1 MQVHFIHPGH
11 SYLPELEAYTAHLRP
26 WGHEACT
33 HQNAST
39 VPADAHVVWW
49 MCGRVRTM
57 DHQRFAQAF
66 QVHEYASASV
76 PPCAWAKDQ
85 IKRWTQP
92 KPDYRL
98 FQNEWVR
105 QRLGFADD
113 VPWEFREMGVSST
126 FLTPPAIQGAAE
138 FDMVYLGDMVRL
150 RHFLPVFEGLE
161 QAGMRT
167 LLIGSMPATLQRQFQ
182 AFKHITVTGKVA
194 HHEVPAQ
201 LRRARCAL
209 NLVPDQIPYSE
220 QTSTKLLEYCAIG
233 LPVISTDYRW
243 VRNFAASNKAAIAY
257 LPDQTSVST
266 YADFFRK
273 TRDMASMPPPHME
286 GWAWPHTLA
295 RLNIWKA
302 AGLAP

>member
-26 WGHEACT
+26 WGHEART

-39 VPADAHVVWW
+39 VPADARVVWW
-49 MCGRVRTM
+49 MCGRVRAT
-57 DHQRFAQAF
+57 DHQRFTRAF

-126 FLTPPAIQGAAE
+126 FLTQPQPEDAAE

-150 RHFLPVFEGLE
+150 QHFLPVFEGLE

-167 LLIGSMPATLQRQFQ
+167 LLIGSMPVPLQRQFQ
-182 AFKHITVTGKVA
+182 AFTHITLTGKVP

-209 NLVPDQIPYSE
+209 NLVPDRLPYSE

-233 LPVISTDYRW
+233 LPVISTNYRW
-243 VRNFAASNKAAIAY
+243 VRKFAASNKAAIAY
-257 LPDQTSVST
+257 LPDQTSVSA

-273 TRDMASMPPPHME
+273 TRDMASMPSLDMG

>member
-11 SYLPELEAYTAHLRP
+11 SHLPELEAYAAHLRP

-39 VPADAHVVWW
+39 VPADARVVWW

-76 PPCAWAKDQ
+76 PPFAWAKDR

-98 FQNEWVR
+98 FQNKWVR

-126 FLTPPAIQGAAE
+126 FLTQPQPEDAAV

-167 LLIGSMPATLQRQFQ
+167 LLIGSMPTPLQRKFR
-182 AFKHITVTGKVA
+182 AFKHITVTGKVP

-243 VRNFAASNKAAIAY
+243 VRNFAASNPAAIAY
-257 LPDQTSVST
+257 LPAQASASA

-273 TRDMASMPPPHME
+273 TRDMASGPSPDMG

>member
-11 SYLPELEAYTAHLRP
+11 SYLPELEAYAAHLQP
-26 WGHEACT
+26 WGHELCT

-39 VPADAHVVWW
+39 VPVDARVVWW
-49 MCGRVRTM
+49 MCGRVPSAEARRLKNTF
-57 DHQRFAQAF
+57 HI
-66 QVHEYASASV
+66 HEYASTSA
-76 PPCAWAKDQ
+76 PPKAWAKDQ

-126 FLTPPAIQGAAE
+126 FLTQPQPEDAAE

-167 LLIGSMPATLQRQFQ
+167 LLIGSMPAPLQRQFQ
-182 AFKHITVTGKVA
+182 AFTHITVTGKVP

-209 NLVPDQIPYSE
+209 NLVPDRLPYSE

-257 LPDQTSVST
+257 LPAQASASA

-273 TRDMASMPPPHME
+273 TKDMASAPSPDMG

>member
-26 WGHEACT
+26 WGHEART

-39 VPADAHVVWW
+39 VPADARVVWW
-49 MCGRVRTM
+49 MCGRVRAT

-150 RHFLPVFEGLE
+150 QHFLPVFEGLE

-167 LLIGSMPATLQRQFQ
+167 LLIGSMPASLQRQFQ
-182 AFKHITVTGKVA
+182 AFKHITVTGKVP
-194 HHEVPAQ
+194 HHKVPAQ

-233 LPVISTDYRW
+233 LPVISTNYRW
-243 VRNFAASNKAAIAY
+243 VRKFAASNKAAIAY
-257 LPDQTSVST
+257 LPDQTSVSA

-273 TRDMASMPPPHME
+273 TRDMASMPSLDMG

>member
-26 WGHEACT
+26 WGHEVCT

-39 VPADAHVVWW
+39 VPADARVVWW
-49 MCGRVRTM
+49 MCGRVRAT
-57 DHQRFAQAF
+57 DHQRFTRAF

-76 PPCAWAKDQ
+76 PPFAWAKDQ

-126 FLTPPAIQGAAE
+126 FLTPPATQGAAE

-150 RHFLPVFEGLE
+150 QHFLPVFEGLE

-167 LLIGSMPATLQRQFQ
+167 LLIGSMPAPLQRQFQ
-182 AFKHITVTGKVA
+182 AFTHITLTGKVP

-209 NLVPDQIPYSE
+209 NLVPDRLPYSE

-233 LPVISTDYRW
+233 LPVISTNYRW
-243 VRNFAASNKAAIAY
+243 VRKFAASNKAAVAY
-257 LPDQTSVST
+257 LPAQASASA

-273 TRDMASMPPPHME
+273 TRHMASGPSPDMG
-286 GWAWPHTLA
+286 GWAWPHTLG

>member
-26 WGHEACT
+26 WGHEART

-39 VPADAHVVWW
+39 VPADARVVWW
-49 MCGRVRTM
+49 MCGRVRAT

-167 LLIGSMPATLQRQFQ
+167 LLIGSMPAPLQRQFQ
-182 AFKHITVTGKVA
+182 AFTHITLTGKVP

-209 NLVPDQIPYSE
+209 NLVPDRLPYSE

-233 LPVISTDYRW
+233 LPVISTNYRW
-243 VRNFAASNKAAIAY
+243 VRKFAASNKAAIAY
-257 LPDQTSVST
+257 LPARASASA
-266 YADFFRK
+266 YADFFRE
-273 TRDMASMPPPHME
+273 TRDMASAPSPDMG
-286 GWAWPHTLA
+286 GWAWARTLA

>member
-26 WGHEACT
+26 WGHEVCT

-39 VPADAHVVWW
+39 VPADARVVWW
-49 MCGRVRTM
+49 MCGRVRATE
-57 DHQRFAQAF
+57 HHRFAQAF

-105 QRLGFADD
+105 QRLSFADD

-126 FLTPPAIQGAAE
+126 FLTQPQPDDAAE

-167 LLIGSMPATLQRQFQ
+167 LLIGSMPAPLQRQFQ

-273 TRDMASMPPPHME
+273 TRDMASMPSPDMG